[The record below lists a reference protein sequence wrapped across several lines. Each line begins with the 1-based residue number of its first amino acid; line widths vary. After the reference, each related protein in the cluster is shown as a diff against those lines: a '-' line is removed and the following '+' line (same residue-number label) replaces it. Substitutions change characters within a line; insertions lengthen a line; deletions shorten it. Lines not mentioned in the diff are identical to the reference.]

1 MEYVKYGT
9 VLVITILAELKDKT
23 KNLI

>member
-1 MEYVKYGT
+1 
-9 VLVITILAELKDKT
+9 VITILAELKDKT